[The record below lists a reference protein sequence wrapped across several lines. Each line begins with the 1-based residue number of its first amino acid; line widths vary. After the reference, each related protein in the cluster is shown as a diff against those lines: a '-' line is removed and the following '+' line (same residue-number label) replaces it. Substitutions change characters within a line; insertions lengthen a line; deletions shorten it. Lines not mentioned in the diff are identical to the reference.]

1 MILQHQSNSSEFMR
15 TAIDFLHE
23 RGFIDQTTDPN
34 LGNLLKN
41 PISFYWGIDPTAPSP
56 HLGNFVGIIASMCL
70 QKFGHRPV
78 ILVGGA
84 TGLIGDPSGKDKERP
99 LLTKEQIE
107 ENVRSLEKILSRFL
121 DFNHPTAKP
130 IIVNNYDW
138 FSKITMIDFL
148 RDVGKQFRVGTMM
161 GKDSVRTRLSSEEG
175 MSFTEFAY
183 QVLQGYDFAHL
194 NKELGVVLEIGGSD
208 QYGNIVAGIDF
219 TRRVSGNSV
228 YGLTFPLLTRSDGKK
243 FGKSEKG
250 AIWLSEEMCSSFDL
264 YQYLYKIPDKD
275 VIHMLSMLTLME
287 MNEIRAIQK
296 SMQEEGYIPNTAQ
309 KRLAE
314 EVVRIIH
321 GEVGLE
327 KAIRTTE
334 VIAPGKMHFD
344 ENALLEIAK
353 NIPNVQ
359 LKKESVLNMSF
370 VDIAVTSG
378 LVGSKGEAKRLIQN
392 QGAYLNGEK
401 VIDLGFILEEKNFL
415 KGNLFVLS
423 SGKKK
428 SLLVEL
434 V

>member
-1 MILQHQSNSSEFMR
+1 MR
-15 TAIDFLHE
+15 TVFDFLQE
-23 RGFIDQTTDPN
+23 RGFIDQSTDPN
-34 LGNLLKN
+34 LRDVLKN

-56 HLGNFVGIIASMCL
+56 HLGNYVGIIAAMCL

-99 LLTKEQIE
+99 LLTREQIE
-107 ENVRSLEKILSRFL
+107 ENVRSLQKILSRFL
-121 DFNHPTAKP
+121 DFDHPTAAP

-138 FSKITMIDFL
+138 FSKMSMIDFL

-161 GKDSVRTRLSSEEG
+161 GKESVRTRLSSEEG
-175 MSFTEFAY
+175 MSFTEFSY

-194 NKELGVVLEIGGSD
+194 NKELGVILEIGGSD

-219 TRRVSGNSV
+219 TRRVSGSSV

-250 AIWLSEEMCSSFDL
+250 AIWLTEELCSPFEL

-275 VIHMLSMLTLME
+275 VIHMLCMLTLME
-287 MNEIRAIQK
+287 MDEIRPIQK
-296 SMQEEGYIPNTAQ
+296 SMHEATYAPNTAQ

-321 GEVGLE
+321 GDAGLE
-327 KAIRTTE
+327 KAMRTTE
-334 VIAPGKMHFD
+334 VMTPGKMGFN

-353 NIPNVQ
+353 NMPHIQ
-359 LKKESVLNMSF
+359 LKKDDVLGSTF
-370 VDIAVTSG
+370 IDIASLSG
-378 LVGSKGEAKRLIQN
+378 LVASKGEAKRLVQN

-401 VIDLGFILEEKNFL
+401 VTDLTSVIEQKDLL
-415 KGNLFVLS
+415 KGDVIVLS
-423 SGKKK
+423 SGKKN

-434 V
+434 I